1 MMNISVKNEEKVY
14 TLIIEGRVDTI
25 TAPELEKV
33 FRENAEKAD
42 KMIFDMSGVD
52 YISSAGIRTIVLAYR
67 VMGNKDGLVLK
78 GLTNNVLT
86 IIRMTGLEKKLT
98 IEE

>member
-1 MMNISVKNEEKVY
+1 MNITVKNEEKVY
-14 TLIIEGRVDTI
+14 TLMIEGRVDTL
-25 TAPELEKV
+25 TACELEKV
-33 FRENAEKAD
+33 FHENAEKAD
-42 KMIFDMSGVD
+42 KMIFDMNGVD
-52 YISSAGIRTIVLAYR
+52 YISSAGIRAIVSAYR

-78 GLTNNVLT
+78 GLRKNVRT

>member
-1 MMNISVKNEEKVY
+1 MEITVKNEEKVY
-14 TLIIEGRVDTI
+14 TLMIEGRVDTL
-25 TAPELEKV
+25 TACELEKV
-33 FRENAEKAD
+33 FRDNAEKAD
-42 KMIFDMSGVD
+42 KMIFDMNGVD
-52 YISSAGIRTIVLAYR
+52 YVSSAGIRAIVAAYR

-78 GLTNNVLT
+78 GLRNNVLT

>member
-1 MMNISVKNEEKVY
+1 MNITVKNEEKVY
-14 TLIIEGRVDTI
+14 TLIIEGRVDTL
-25 TAPELEKV
+25 TAPELAKV
-33 FRENAEKAD
+33 FRENSEKAD

-52 YISSAGIRTIVLAYR
+52 YVSSAGIRAIVSAYR

-78 GLTNNVLT
+78 GLRKNVLT

>member
-1 MMNISVKNEEKVY
+1 M
-14 TLIIEGRVDTI
+14 IEGRIDTL

-33 FRENAEKAD
+33 FKENAGKAD

-52 YISSAGIRTIVLAYR
+52 YISSAGIRAIVSAYR
-67 VMGNKDGLVLK
+67 LMGEKDGLVLK
-78 GLTNNVLT
+78 GLTKNVQT

>member
-1 MMNISVKNEEKVY
+1 MNITVKNEEKVY
-14 TLIIEGRVDTI
+14 TLIIEGRVDTL

-33 FRENAEKAD
+33 FRDNAEQAD
-42 KMIFDMSGVD
+42 KMIFDMYGVD
-52 YISSAGIRTIVLAYR
+52 YVSSAGIRAIVSAYKI
-67 VMGNKDGLVLK
+67 MGNKDGLVLK
-78 GLTNNVLT
+78 GLRNNVLT

>member
-1 MMNISVKNEEKVY
+1 MNISVNKEEKVC
-14 TLIIEGRVDTI
+14 TLVIEGRIDTI

-33 FRENAEKAD
+33 FKENADDAD
-42 KMIFDMSGVD
+42 KVIFDMAGVD
-52 YISSAGIRTIVLAYR
+52 YISSAGIRAIVAAYR
-67 VMGNKDGLVLK
+67 FMSSKGGLALR
-78 GLTNNVLT
+78 GLTKNVST

>member
-1 MMNISVKNEEKVY
+1 MEITVKNEEKVY
-14 TLIIEGRVDTI
+14 TLMIEGRVDTL
-25 TAPELEKV
+25 TACELEKV

-42 KMIFDMSGVD
+42 KMIFDMNGVD
-52 YISSAGIRTIVLAYR
+52 YISSAGIRAIVSAYR
-67 VMGNKDGLVLK
+67 VMGSKDGLVLK
-78 GLTNNVLT
+78 GLRQNVLT

>member
-1 MMNISVKNEEKVY
+1 MNITVKNEEKVY
-14 TLIIEGRVDTI
+14 TLIIEGRVDTL

-33 FRENAEKAD
+33 FRDNAEQAD
-42 KMIFDMSGVD
+42 KMIFDMYGVD
-52 YISSAGIRTIVLAYR
+52 YVSSARIRAIVSAYKI
-67 VMGNKDGLVLK
+67 MGNKDGLVLK
-78 GLTNNVLT
+78 GLRNNVLT

>member
-1 MMNISVKNEEKVY
+1 MNITVKNEEKVY
-14 TLIIEGRVDTI
+14 TLIIEGRVDTL

-33 FRENAEKAD
+33 FRDNAEQAD
-42 KMIFDMSGVD
+42 KMIFDMYGVD
-52 YISSAGIRTIVLAYR
+52 YVSSAGIRAIVSAYKI
-67 VMGNKDGLVLK
+67 MDNKDGLVLK
-78 GLTNNVLT
+78 GLRNNVLT

>member
-1 MMNISVKNEEKVY
+1 MNITVKNEEKVY
-14 TLIIEGRVDTI
+14 TLIIEGRIDTL
-25 TAPELEKV
+25 TAPELAEV
-33 FRENAEKAD
+33 FRENSEKAD

-52 YISSAGIRTIVLAYR
+52 YVSSAGIRAIVSAYR

-78 GLTNNVLT
+78 GLRKNVLT

>member
-1 MMNISVKNEEKVY
+1 MEITVKNEEKVY
-14 TLIIEGRVDTI
+14 TLMIEGRVDTL
-25 TAPELEKV
+25 TACELEKV

-42 KMIFDMSGVD
+42 KMIFDMNGVD
-52 YISSAGIRTIVLAYR
+52 YISSAGIRAIVSAYR
-67 VMGNKDGLVLK
+67 VMSSKDGLVLK
-78 GLTNNVLT
+78 GLRKNVLT

>member
-1 MMNISVKNEEKVY
+1 MNITVKNEEKVY
-14 TLIIEGRVDTI
+14 TLIIEGRVDTL

-33 FRENAEKAD
+33 FRDNAEQSD
-42 KMIFDMSGVD
+42 KMIFDMYGVD
-52 YISSAGIRTIVLAYR
+52 YVSSAGIRAIVSAYKI
-67 VMGNKDGLVLK
+67 MGNKDGLVLK
-78 GLTNNVLT
+78 GLRNNVLT

>member
-1 MMNISVKNEEKVY
+1 MNITVKNEEKVY
-14 TLIIEGRVDTI
+14 TLIIEGRVDTL

-33 FRENAEKAD
+33 FRENSEKAD

-52 YISSAGIRTIVLAYR
+52 YVSSAGIRAIVSAYR

-78 GLTNNVLT
+78 GLRKNVLT

>member
-1 MMNISVKNEEKVY
+1 MNITVKKEEKVY
-14 TLIIEGRVDTI
+14 TLIIEGRVDTL

-33 FRENAEKAD
+33 FRDNAEQAD
-42 KMIFDMSGVD
+42 KMIFDMYGVD
-52 YISSAGIRTIVLAYR
+52 YVSSAGIRAIVSAYKI
-67 VMGNKDGLVLK
+67 MGNKDGLVLK
-78 GLTNNVLT
+78 GLRNNVLT

>member
-1 MMNISVKNEEKVY
+1 MNITVKNEEKVY
-14 TLIIEGRVDTI
+14 TLIIEGRVDTL

-33 FRENAEKAD
+33 FRDNAEQAD
-42 KMIFDMSGVD
+42 KMIFDMYGVD
-52 YISSAGIRTIVLAYR
+52 YVSSAGIRAIVSAYR
-67 VMGNKDGLVLK
+67 VMSNKDGLVLK
-78 GLTNNVLT
+78 GLRKNVLT

>member
-1 MMNISVKNEEKVY
+1 MNITVKNEEKVY
-14 TLIIEGRVDTI
+14 TLVIEGRIDTL
-25 TAPELEKV
+25 TAPELEKT
-33 FRENAEKAD
+33 FRDNAEKAD
-42 KMIFDMSGVD
+42 KMIFDMNGVD
-52 YISSAGIRTIVLAYR
+52 YVSSAGIRAIVSAYR

-78 GLTNNVLT
+78 GLRKNVLT

>member
-1 MMNISVKNEEKVY
+1 MNITVKNEEKVC
-14 TLIIEGRVDTI
+14 TLIIEGRVDTL

-33 FRENAEKAD
+33 FNENSEKAD

-52 YISSAGIRTIVLAYR
+52 YISSAGIRTVVAAYR

-78 GLTNNVLT
+78 GLTSNVMT
-86 IIRMTGLEKKLT
+86 IIKMTGLDKKLT

>member
-1 MMNISVKNEEKVY
+1 MEITVKNEEKVY
-14 TLIIEGRVDTI
+14 TLMIEGRVDTL
-25 TAPELEKV
+25 TACELEKV

-42 KMIFDMSGVD
+42 KMIFDMNGVD
-52 YISSAGIRTIVLAYR
+52 YISSAGIRAIVSAYR
-67 VMGNKDGLVLK
+67 VM
-78 GLTNNVLT
+78 

>member
-1 MMNISVKNEEKVY
+1 MDITVKNEEKIY
-14 TLIIEGRVDTI
+14 TLIIEGRIDTL
-25 TAPELEKV
+25 TAPELVKV
-33 FRENAEKAD
+33 FRENAGKAD

-52 YISSAGIRTIVLAYR
+52 YISSAGIRAIVSAYKD
-67 VMGNKDGLVLK
+67 MGSKDGLVLK
-78 GLTNNVLT
+78 GLRNNVRT

>member
-1 MMNISVKNEEKVY
+1 MNITVKNEEKVY
-14 TLIIEGRVDTI
+14 TLIIEGRVDTL

-33 FRENAEKAD
+33 FRDNAEQAD
-42 KMIFDMSGVD
+42 KMIFDMYGVD
-52 YISSAGIRTIVLAYR
+52 YISSAGIRAIVSAYKA
-67 VMGNKDGLVLK
+67 MGSKDGLVLK
-78 GLTNNVLT
+78 GLRNNVLT